1 MHKDMTDQELK
12 EAMKQMAKIAG
23 LDLSQER
30 LDQDLASFKRHL
42 EAIDAVHEVEL
53 ELEDEPIPTFRLKKG

>member
-1 MHKDMTDQELK
+1 MHGNMTDQELR

-30 LDQDLASFKRHL
+30 IDQDLSSFKRHL

-53 ELEDEPIPTFRLKKG
+53 HLEDEPILTFRLKKE

>member
-30 LDQDLASFKRHL
+30 IDQDLVSFKRHL
-42 EAIDAVHEVEL
+42 AAIDAVHEVEL
-53 ELEDEPIPTFRLKKG
+53 ELEDEPIPTFRLEKG

>member
-1 MHKDMTDQELK
+1 MHKNMSDREFK

-23 LDLSQER
+23 LDLSQDR
-30 LDQDLASFKRHL
+30 INQDLPSFKSNL

-53 ELEDEPIPTFRLKKG
+53 ELEEEAIPTFRLKKE